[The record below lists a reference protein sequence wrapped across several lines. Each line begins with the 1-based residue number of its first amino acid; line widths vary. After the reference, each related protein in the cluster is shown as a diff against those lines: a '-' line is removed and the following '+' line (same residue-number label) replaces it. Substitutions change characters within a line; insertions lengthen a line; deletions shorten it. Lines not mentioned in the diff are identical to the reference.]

1 MKPFTISFCARLSS
15 AALLFALICA
25 ALPALAQ
32 NGTPPAAAPQQAT
45 QATTAPAQTAQP
57 ADDDTAPAAPPTD
70 RTRRTIAQNTAEA
83 WSILKAASADSRQP
97 DTRAQ
102 AVAAVGTIQGS
113 RLTHKLIADAL
124 NDSDLDV
131 RTAAILAAGAT
142 KDKGLYGKLRQMLD
156 DKEPQIAF
164 TAAITLWKTGDKSG
178 EDVLMAVLDGERKTD
193 AGLIKGTERS
203 ADKEL
208 HSPTKLAE
216 FGARQGIS
224 MFAGPAGY
232 GLTAWDYTHK
242 HTGENPRVTAID
254 LLAQEK
260 TANVHNSL
268 LAALDDKDPQ
278 VRAAAA
284 RALGDYRDKATGISL
299 LTTFG
304 DGKIAVRLLG
314 AAAYIRVTGTGGVLH
329 HAAAKL

>member
-1 MKPFTISFCARLSS
+1 MKPSTILSCARLSS
-15 AALLFALICA
+15 AALLFALVCA
-25 ALPALAQ
+25 AHPALAQ
-32 NGTPPAAAPQQAT
+32 NGTQPVTTPQQAT
-45 QATTAPAQTAQP
+45 QPTV
-57 ADDDTAPAAPPTD
+57 DDTAPAAPPTD
-70 RTRRTIAQNTAEA
+70 RTHRTVAQNTAEA
-83 WSILKAASADSRQP
+83 WSILKIASIDSKRP
-97 DTRAQ
+97 DTRAE
-102 AVAAVGTIQGS
+102 AVAAIGTIQGS
-113 RLTHKLIADAL
+113 RLTHPLIAGAL

-142 KDKGLYGKLRQMLD
+142 RDKGLYGKLRQMLD

-164 TAAITLWKTGDKSG
+164 TAAFTLWKTGDRSG
-178 EDVLMAVLDGERKTD
+178 EDILLAVLDGERKTD
-193 AGLIKGTERS
+193 AGLIKGTERD

-208 HSPTKLAE
+208 HNPTKLAE

-232 GLTAWDYTHK
+232 GLTAWDFTHK
-242 HTGENPRVTAID
+242 HTGENPRITALD
-254 LLAQEK
+254 LLEEEK

-268 LAALDDKDPQ
+268 LAALDDKDPE

-284 RALGDYRDKATGISL
+284 RALGDYRDRTTAVDL

-304 DGKIAVRLLG
+304 DGKISVRLLG
-314 AAAYIRVTGTGGVLH
+314 AAAYIRVTGGGIFLH

>member
-1 MKPFTISFCARLSS
+1 MKPSTISSCARLSL
-15 AALLFALICA
+15 AALLFALVCTTH
-25 ALPALAQ
+25 PALAQ
-32 NGTPPAAAPQQAT
+32 NGTQPVTTPSQA
-45 QATTAPAQTAQP
+45 
-57 ADDDTAPAAPPTD
+57 ADDDTAPAAPATD
-70 RTRRTIAQNTAEA
+70 RSHRTVAQNTAEA
-83 WSILKAASADSRQP
+83 LSILKVAAADSKRP

-102 AVAAVGTIQGS
+102 AIAAIGTVQNI
-113 RLTHKLIADAL
+113 RITHKFIADAL
-124 NDSDLDV
+124 VDSDLDV

-164 TAAITLWKTGDKSG
+164 TAAFTLWKTGDRSG
-178 EDVLMAVLDGERKTD
+178 EDILLAVLDGERKTD
-193 AGLIKGTERS
+193 AGLIKGTERD

-232 GLTAWDYTHK
+232 GLTAWDFTHK
-242 HTGENPRVTAID
+242 HTGTNPRITALD
-254 LLAQEK
+254 LLAEEK
-260 TANVHNSL
+260 TANVHDSL
-268 LAALDDKDPQ
+268 LAALGDKDAQ

-284 RALGDYRDKATGISL
+284 RALGDYRDKATAMDL

-304 DGKIAVRLLG
+304 DGKISVRLLG
-314 AAAYIRVTGTGGVLH
+314 AAAYLRVTGGGSVLH